1 MERFLTEGLYAFL
14 EYGIAGMGW
23 PLFLYAL
30 WEDRRRDERA
40 RQQAERQHA
49 TDLELIERMIA
60 QTTENTHVL
69 RLLVDV
75 VETSQ
80 EV

>member
-1 MERFLTEGLYAFL
+1 MDRLLGEWLQPFL
-14 EYGIAGMGW
+14 EYGIAGLGW

-30 WEDRRRDERA
+30 WDQKRRDERE
-40 RQQAERQHA
+40 RDRAEKQHA
-49 TDLELIERMIA
+49 TDIDLIERMIA

-69 RLLVDV
+69 RQLVRMIGGR
-75 VETSQ
+75 T